1 MTTTIRCPVTIT
13 SPAPT
18 PGMAALGIQP
28 SMRCGA
34 EVHINAP
41 AGAVVLCRC
50 PQGHEFTHY
59 LPLVEHKPEPGEG
72 ICP

>member
-1 MTTTIRCPVTIT
+1 MTTIRCPVTIT